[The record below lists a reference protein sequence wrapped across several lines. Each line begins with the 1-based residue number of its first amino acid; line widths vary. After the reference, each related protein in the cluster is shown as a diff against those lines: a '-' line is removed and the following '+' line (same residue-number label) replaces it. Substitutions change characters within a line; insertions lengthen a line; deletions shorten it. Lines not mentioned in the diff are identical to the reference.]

1 MATPNWIEADG
12 LVNLRDV
19 GGIPTTDGGRIA
31 PDRLLR
37 SDNLQ
42 DLSERD
48 LALFAERGLTDVV
61 DLRTGVEVR
70 GEGPGPMSGVA
81 GVTIHH
87 HTLFIE
93 DDVHPPESSTGP
105 APEPVT
111 VGRDTDGQ
119 PGESVRS
126 EALPWVGLE
135 SSEEHENP
143 VSGHYLSYL
152 KDRPDSVLAAL
163 RVIAG
168 ARGATLVHCAA
179 GKDRTGTIV
188 ALALLIAGADEQAV
202 VDDYAASSDRMEQIV
217 ARLIASP
224 TYRENLIGRPMS
236 SHLTHPE
243 TMQGVL
249 DALHERGGV
258 LAALAE
264 LGWTDEDT
272 ARMRAKLLG

>member
-19 GGIPTTDGGRIA
+19 GGIPTTDGGRISA
-31 PDRLLR
+31 DRLLR

-48 LALFAERGLTDVV
+48 LAMFADRGLTDVV

-70 GEGPGPMSGVA
+70 NEGPGPMSSVD

-93 DDVHPPESSTGP
+93 DEVDPPESSAGP

-111 VGRDTDGQ
+111 VGQDTDGR
-119 PGESVRS
+119 PGERVRS

-135 SSEEHENP
+135 SSEEHDNP

-168 ARGATLVHCAA
+168 AEGATLVHCAA

-188 ALALLIAGADEQAV
+188 ALALLVAGAEEQAV
-202 VDDYAASSDRMEQIV
+202 IDDYAASTDRIELIV
-217 ARLIASP
+217 GRLIASP
-224 TYRENLIGRPMS
+224 TYQENLSGRPMS
-236 SHLTHPE
+236 SHVTRPE
-243 TMQGVL
+243 TMRGVV

-258 LAALAE
+258 LAVLGE

-272 ARMRAKLLG
+272 ARLRAKLLG